1 MSIGKEYISVLG
13 GFTGFYKE
21 NLSVEDKNEKK
32 SKIKMAGAIIDRIK
46 WDQTL
51 NEKEYRIGYE
61 DRFLGIVEIEFE
73 EFIAKTAEIKEHRIK
88 YFKKSGEIVWDK
100 NLRIDKF

>member
-1 MSIGKEYISVLG
+1 
-13 GFTGFYKE
+13 
-21 NLSVEDKNEKK
+21 
-32 SKIKMAGAIIDRIK
+32 MAGAIIDRIK

-73 EFIAKTAEIKEHRIK
+73 EFIAKAAEIKEHRIK
-88 YFKKSGEIVWDK
+88 YFKKSGEVVWDK
-100 NLRIDKF
+100 SLRVDKF